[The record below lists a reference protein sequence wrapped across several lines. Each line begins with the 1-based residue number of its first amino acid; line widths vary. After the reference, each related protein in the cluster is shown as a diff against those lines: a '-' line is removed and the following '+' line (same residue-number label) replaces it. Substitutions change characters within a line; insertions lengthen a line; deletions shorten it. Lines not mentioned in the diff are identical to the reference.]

1 MEELMSGNRAID
13 EVLEFI
19 WSEREVGRSS
29 IERLFEIEEVA
40 EEADKETLAEMKRS
54 GLVEISGDEV
64 KLTGKGNMLAEA
76 AIRRHRLAERLLT
89 EVLAMDEAS
98 VEKNAC
104 DFEHTLSPEVAESIC
119 TLLGHP
125 PTCPH
130 GLPIPKG
137 LCCKTPQR
145 ELTPLVN
152 PLDKLEIGEKG
163 RIIFIVSHSHKRLDK
178 LSTLGIVPGCVV
190 RVHQK
195 RPAFVLQI
203 GETTLALDPEIIKE
217 IYVKRIA

>member
-1 MEELMSGNRAID
+1 MGQDRATD

-19 WSEREVGRSS
+19 WSEREAGRSS
-29 IERLFEIEEVA
+29 VTALLEIEEVK
-40 EEADKETLAEMKRS
+40 EEADRSTLDAMSAEGLITVMGDVVTLTNTGETLARE
-54 GLVEISGDEV
+54 
-64 KLTGKGNMLAEA
+64 

-89 EVLAMDEAS
+89 EVLAMDPET

-104 DFEHTLSPEVAESIC
+104 SFEHTLTPEVAESIC

-137 LCCKTPQR
+137 NCCIATKS
-145 ELTPLVN
+145 EITPLVN
-152 PLDKLEIGEKG
+152 PLDQLKVGESG
-163 RIIFIVSHSHKRLDK
+163 RIIFIVSKQHTRLDK
-178 LSTLGIVPGCVV
+178 LSTLGIVPGSTVH
-190 RVHQK
+190 VHQK

-203 GETTLALDPEIIKE
+203 EETTLALDADIVKE
-217 IYVKRIA
+217 IYVKRVAQ